1 MQTTYIETLSCWI
14 TIAHTNATFCTS
26 LSRKMNFWRI
36 FELHTIPKISE
47 DFLAVC
53 AIFSN
58 KIQIR
63 RGDPSKNWNFFCVFF
78 MSILSQIHQ
87 GFRIY
92 HSYSMIFKTATIISK
107 KPGEN
112 DLGHQ
117 PVHGRVKGFWN
128 HYYFNTCLILFSIFI
143 FIFTTSLLCVDV
155 YNENAEHE

>member
-58 KIQIR
+58 KIHIR
-63 RGDPSKNWNFFCVFF
+63 RGDSSRNWFFVYFLCLFYPKSIKDSEYTILIWWFSK
-78 MSILSQIHQ
+78 LQ
-87 GFRIY
+87 
-92 HSYSMIFKTATIISK
+92 KLLAK

-117 PVHGRVKGFWN
+117 PVHGRVKSCSYIMFKIPFVLQP
-128 HYYFNTCLILFSIFI
+128 HIKCI
-143 FIFTTSLLCVDV
+143 
-155 YNENAEHE
+155 